1 MKYFYTLRNLVLAAC
16 VGMAGI
22 ATAQTSHPLS
32 FGMATSSASS
42 NNFYK
47 DYVGLRFQV
56 SAPAAIAGDKSYT
69 AAYDITDSGATGNWG
84 GAPVDMIDSPVKF
97 GPVSDTNGCAAYPAG
112 YFNGKI
118 AIVWRGTCEFG
129 FKALQAQNAGAIACV
144 IVNNATG
151 GPVGMAA
158 GASGGSVTIPVYMI
172 SLNDGQDITSVLN
185 TGGVAKMTI
194 ILNWGIGN
202 NNDLGFVPGSY
213 STSTNFAMP
222 LTQLMAASH
231 PAAYKNINGAYIANF
246 GLHNAT
252 NVQLQSDL
260 TFTPTGGSP
269 SSLYKDTV
277 RLASFPTVDSIYTF
291 FGPEYNVPT
300 VTNTGKFDLKY
311 TIASDSSDAFLG
323 DNTYTHTFYATDSL
337 YSKGRYDFSLNKP
350 VSTYYTRPGITD
362 PYIWGVPYYIANGG
376 SVIKTAQFSVSN
388 GPGVL
393 PAGQQMYVYVFK
405 WVDATSGTNHDSVMQ
420 NSELELVGA
429 GIKTFDGTLDS
440 SFQSFTV
447 AIGDT
452 INGDAGTQVFLD
464 ANSWYLI
471 APEVPGSWAL
481 GLDGVVN
488 GYPRT
493 YGRNHFHSYFE
504 MYNPLWPGDRSS
516 STNNQMA
523 FPNDILSPIAFPSIS
538 SYDVDSVVYSSQRH
552 LLPSVPFTVTTHPNA
567 VGTVKAPF
575 AKINM
580 YPNPATDNINV
591 SVSLEATAPTLTYTI
606 IDGHGKFVSREIH
619 QNVQNEVYNYNTS
632 NLASGNYY
640 ILVSSGDKFTSKKF
654 TVVR

>member
-1 MKYFYTLRNLVLAAC
+1 MNYISSLRNLVIAAC
-16 VGMAGI
+16 VSVAGV
-22 ATAQTSHPLS
+22 ASAQTSHPLAY
-32 FGMATSSASS
+32 GMATSSASA

-56 SAPAAIAGDKSYT
+56 SSPLSIAGDKSYT
-69 AAYDITDSGATGNWG
+69 ATNDGDTTNTGNWA
-84 GAPVDMIDSPVKF
+84 GAPQNFIDSPVKF
-97 GPVSDTNGCAAYPAG
+97 GPPSDTNGCAAYPAG
-112 YFNGKI
+112 YFAGKI
-118 AIVWRGTCEFG
+118 AIVWRGSCEFG
-129 FKALQAQNAGAIACV
+129 FKALQAQNAGAVACV
-144 IVNNATG
+144 IVNNVSG

-172 SLNDGQDITSVLN
+172 SLADGQDITSVLN
-185 TGGVAKMTI
+185 GGGTVKMTI
-194 ILNWGIGN
+194 ILNWGVGN
-202 NNDLGFVPGSY
+202 NNDLGFVPGGY
-213 STSTNFAMP
+213 STSANYAMP
-222 LTQLMAASH
+222 LSQLMAASH
-231 PAAYKNINGAYIANF
+231 PDAYKNINGAFVANY

-252 NVQLQSDL
+252 NVKLHSDL
-260 TFTPTGGSP
+260 KFTPTGGSA
-269 SSLYKDTV
+269 SSIYSDSVT
-277 RLASFPTVDSIYTF
+277 LASFPAADSIYTF

-300 VTNTGKFDLKY
+300 VTTTGKFDLKY
-311 TIASDSSDAFLG
+311 TITSDSSDAFVG
-323 DNTYTHTFYATDSL
+323 DNSYTHSFYATDSL
-337 YSKGRYDFSLNKP
+337 YSKGRYDFALNKP
-350 VSTYYTRPGITD
+350 VSTFYTRPGITD

-376 SVIKTAQFSVSN
+376 SVIKNVQFSVSN

-405 WVDATSGTNHDSVMQ
+405 WVDAAGSHDSLMQ
-420 NSELELVGA
+420 NAELELVGA
-429 GIKTFDGTLDS
+429 GIKTFDGTTDS
-440 SFQSFTV
+440 SFQAFTV

-452 INGDAGTQVFLD
+452 INGDGVGTQVFLD

-493 YGRNHFHSYFE
+493 YGRNHFHNYFE
-504 MYNPLWPGDRSS
+504 MYNPIWPGDRSS

-523 FPNDILSPIAFPSIS
+523 LPNDILSPIAFPNTS
-538 SYDVDSVVYSSQRH
+538 SLNVDSVVYSSQRH
-552 LLPSVPFTVTTHPNA
+552 LLPSVPFTVTTHPSA
-567 VGTVKAPF
+567 VNNVKTPF

-591 SVSLEATAPTLTYTI
+591 SVSLENVAPTLTYTI

-619 QNVQNEVYNYNTS
+619 QNVQSEVYNYNTS

-640 ILVSSGDKFTSKKF
+640 IMVSSGDKFTSKKF